1 MKKIALCAFD
11 PTKYGQLMSVDV
23 VDIESFR
30 DYLWENPVYGTN
42 YYSIYLITHSTE
54 MLEVDGKSAPAHP
67 GMIVCSRPGELWRW
81 EEQSQQEGVYLY
93 WTEDFL
99 NSFFRDPHFID
110 NFTFFQAGRSS
121 SFLYPDAR
129 LFRRLL
135 ALFSQMRE
143 EIASKKLNEAQHI
156 LRAMVYE
163 TLMLLERVNNIPP
176 TKDIDYSRT
185 SYYINE
191 FQKLAQTHYKKE
203 RHVEYYAGR
212 LYITSNYLNKIVRQ
226 SLGISTKQYLSNLLY
241 NEAERLLK
249 YTTLT
254 INDIASDLGLDT
266 AYFIKIFRQKKS
278 ITPLQYRNENFR
290 K

>member
-1 MKKIALCAFD
+1 M
-11 PTKYGQLMSVDV
+11 
-23 VDIESFR
+23 
-30 DYLWENPVYGTN
+30 LWPV
-42 YYSIYLITHSTE
+42 
-54 MLEVDGKSAPAHP
+54 
-67 GMIVCSRPGELWRW
+67 
-81 EEQSQQEGVYLY
+81 
-93 WTEDFL
+93 
-99 NSFFRDPHFID
+99 
-110 NFTFFQAGRSS
+110 
-121 SFLYPDAR
+121 
-129 LFRRLL
+129 
-135 ALFSQMRE
+135 
-143 EIASKKLNEAQHI
+143 SKKLNEAQHI

-163 TLMLLERVNNIPP
+163 TLMLLERANNIPP
-176 TKDIDYSRT
+176 TKDMDYSRT

-254 INDIASDLGLDT
+254 INDIASELGLDT
-266 AYFIKIFRQKKS
+266 AYFIKVFRQKKS
-278 ITPLQYRNENFR
+278 ITPLQYRNENLR

>member
-1 MKKIALCAFD
+1 
-11 PTKYGQLMSVDV
+11 MSVDV

-54 MLEVDGKSAPAHP
+54 MLEVDGKSVPARP

-81 EEQSQQEGVYLY
+81 EEQSRQEGEYLY
-93 WTEDFL
+93 WTDDFL

-110 NFTFFQAGRSS
+110 SFTFFQAGRSS

-163 TLMLLERVNNIPP
+163 TLMLLERANNIPP
-176 TKDIDYSRT
+176 TKDMDYSRT

-254 INDIASDLGLDT
+254 INDIASELGLDT
-266 AYFIKIFRQKKS
+266 AYFIKVFRQKKS
-278 ITPLQYRNENFR
+278 ITPLQYRNENLR